1 MQSVAAL
8 ILILKSKSNA
18 HKVLKLLISALDI
31 TVKSNI
37 MSSIDKTFLED
48 LIKSD
53 GYKYVEVYCFSFNDG
68 QYGTDN
74 LTPICEFSLVD
85 GKYHVYEI
93 LEKLPFDEE
102 GNIEASFCK
111 LDEETYNQL
120 ILNNTSVV
128 FSDFYNDDDKV
139 LGIFLSR
146 EYLNDPK
153 VINLINE
160 VGF

>member
-1 MQSVAAL
+1 
-8 ILILKSKSNA
+8 
-18 HKVLKLLISALDI
+18 
-31 TVKSNI
+31 
-37 MSSIDKTFLED
+37 MSSLDKTFIED
-48 LIKSD
+48 LIKSN
-53 GYKYVEVYCFSFNDG
+53 GYDYVEVYCFSFNDD

-74 LTPICEFSLVD
+74 LTPLCELSVVD
-85 GKYHVYEI
+85 GKYRVSEI

-111 LDEETYNQL
+111 LDEETYNQF
-120 ILNNTSVV
+120 ILNNTSVA
-128 FSDFYNDDDKV
+128 FSDIYNDDDKV

-146 EYLNDPK
+146 GYLNDPK

>member
-1 MQSVAAL
+1 
-8 ILILKSKSNA
+8 
-18 HKVLKLLISALDI
+18 
-31 TVKSNI
+31 
-37 MSSIDKTFLED
+37 MSSIDKTFIED

-53 GYKYVEVYCFSFNDG
+53 GYDYVEVYCFSFNDD

-74 LTPICEFSLVD
+74 LTSICEFSMVD
-85 GKYHVYEI
+85 GKYRVSEI
-93 LEKLPFDEE
+93 LEKLPFDED

-111 LDEETYNQL
+111 LDEETYNQF

-128 FSDFYNDDDKV
+128 FSDFYDDDDKV

-153 VINLINE
+153 VINLIND